1 MTRSHKTSDDDGATI
16 DSRVVEG
23 ATILGLII
31 AAVVGGVSFKQS
43 FSTLHDL
50 AILAEHIADPWVTP
64 IVLDGPILAAGVI
77 RIALSQHKDEATVRG
92 RRIVVAILVAA
103 GLASMAGNAYH
114 TVLLG
119 AGLLHTAVAAS
130 IAALAPL
137 MVMVMSEIVSI
148 ILRAPRLRRA
158 ASASTVDE
166 IENTDV
172 VEIDSDTPSDT
183 DALSELDEDLDGGRL
198 SPEVW
203 KTVELFLDPNEARN
217 YTKIAELRGISSF
230 TVSRQISKWQ
240 HATMQIAAAR
250 SASRDA
256 NTGAQRAGGEGS
268 GDQGQCGVELGQT
281 TKSYELARH

>member
-1 MTRSHKTSDDDGATI
+1 MTRAHTTSDEDGAVI
-16 DSRVVEG
+16 HPRVVEG
-23 ATILGLII
+23 STILGLVITVI
-31 AAVVGGVSFKQS
+31 VGGVSFKQS

-77 RIALSQHKDEATVRG
+77 RVALSQHKDKATVRG
-92 RRIVVAILVAA
+92 RRLIVAILVAA

-119 AGLLHTAVAAS
+119 SGLLHAAVAAG

-148 ILRAPRLRRA
+148 ILRAPRHRRGA
-158 ASASTVDE
+158 FAQTVDE
-166 IENTDV
+166 IEKADV
-172 VEIDSDTPSDT
+172 VANDKDTPSDT
-183 DALSELDEDLDGGRL
+183 DARSELDEDLDGGRL

-217 YTKIAELRGISSF
+217 YTKIAEIRGISSS

-250 SASRDA
+250 SAGLDA
-256 NTGAQRAGGEGS
+256 KVVAHRTRAEGS
-268 GDQGQCGVELGQT
+268 GAEGRYAVELAQT
-281 TKSYELARH
+281 VETYEPA